1 PTSSIVAIHGL
12 DGHREASFTAP
23 NGVLWLRDLL
33 PEALPTARIL
43 TYGYDAR
50 THSENRSSQTL
61 YDLSTDFVGKLS
73 NFRIHTKSDRPLI
86 FIAHSF
92 GGIMLKNALI
102 HAHTTHNKHLP
113 SHKAVEVSSYGIIYL
128 GTPHQGV
135 DLTSWTKS
143 LFRSLSTTI
152 QTGDLITKH
161 LGLHSETLQQQIAQ
175 YNAISGRYHTVFCYA
190 TYGTASDGSSMDV
203 SSFFHVPAFSAVVQ
217 GAINTQALAIHK
229 THMGLAQFT
238 SRDDNEYDVLMQ
250 CLLQMVEKA
259 SFAILTNWEKHCVSL
274 GRQNQF
280 FKNPGIVFNIREG
293 LLK

>member
-33 PEALPTARIL
+33 PKSLPTARIL
-43 TYGYDAR
+43 IYGYDAR
-50 THSENRSSQTL
+50 THGENRSNQTL
-61 YDLSTDFVGKLS
+61 YELSTDFVGKLS
-73 NFRIHTKSDRPLI
+73 NFRIHTKSDERPLI

-113 SHKAVEVSSYGIIYL
+113 THKAVEVSSYGIIYL

-143 LFRSLSTTI
+143 LFRSLSNTI

-175 YNAISGRYHTVFCYA
+175 YNAISSRYHTIFCYE
-190 TYGTASDGSSMDV
+190 TYGTVSDGSLMD
-203 SSFFHVPAFSAVVQ
+203 HVPTFSAVVQ

-238 SRDDNEYDVLMQ
+238 SHDDNEYDILMQ

-259 SFAILTNWEKHCVSL
+259 PSAILKNWEKHYVSL
-274 GRQNQF
+274 GRQNQLLN
-280 FKNPGIVFNIREG
+280 NPGIVFNILEG

>member
-50 THSENRSSQTL
+50 THGENRSSQTL

-73 NFRIHTKSDRPLI
+73 SFRVHTKSDERPLI

-102 HAHTTHNKHLP
+102 HAHISHNKHLP
-113 SHKAVEVSSYGIIYL
+113 AHKAVEVSSYGIIYL

-135 DLTSWTKS
+135 DLTRWTES

-175 YNAISGRYHTVFCYA
+175 YSAISGRYHTVFCYE
-190 TYGTASDGSSMDV
+190 TYDTASKNSSMD
-203 SSFFHVPAFSAVVQ
+203 HVPVFSAVVP

-250 CLLQMVEKA
+250 CLLQMFEKA
-259 SFAILTNWEKHCVSL
+259 PSAILK
-274 GRQNQF
+274 
-280 FKNPGIVFNIREG
+280 
-293 LLK
+293 

>member
-1 PTSSIVAIHGL
+1 MTTVLSPPSNILPKDGSQFGVKELARGPTSSIVAIHGL

-33 PEALPTARIL
+33 PKALPTARIL

-50 THSENRSSQTL
+50 PVKLCMTYRPTSSGNCQVLEFT
-61 YDLSTDFVGKLS
+61 
-73 NFRIHTKSDRPLI
+73 RRERPLI

-113 SHKAVEVSSYGIIYL
+113 AHKAIEVSSYGIIYL

-152 QTGDLITKH
+152 QTSDLITKH
-161 LGLHSETLQQQIAQ
+161 LNLHSETLQQQIAQ
-175 YNAISGRYHTVFCYA
+175 YNAISGKYHTVFCYE
-190 TYGTASDGSSMDV
+190 TYVTARSSDSPMDV
-203 SSFFHVPAFSAVVQ
+203 SSFLWP
-217 GAINTQALAIHK
+217 
-229 THMGLAQFT
+229 
-238 SRDDNEYDVLMQ
+238 DD
-250 CLLQMVEKA
+250 
-259 SFAILTNWEKHCVSL
+259 SF
-274 GRQNQF
+274 
-280 FKNPGIVFNIREG
+280 
-293 LLK
+293 

>member
-50 THSENRSSQTL
+50 THGENRSSQTL
-61 YDLSTDFVGKLS
+61 YHLSTDFVGKLS
-73 NFRIHTKSDRPLI
+73 SFRVHTKSDERPLI

-92 GGIMLKNALI
+92 GGIMLKKALI
-102 HAHTTHNKHLP
+102 HAHTAHKKHLP
-113 SHKAVEVSSYGIIYL
+113 AHKAVEVSSYGIIYL

-143 LFRSLSTTI
+143 LFRSLLTTI
-152 QTGDLITKH
+152 QTSDLITKH
-161 LGLHSETLQQQIAQ
+161 LDLHSETLQQQIAQ
-175 YNAISGRYHTVFCYA
+175 YNAISDRYHTVFCYEA
-190 TYGTASDGSSMDV
+190 YGTARSSDSPMD
-203 SSFFHVPAFSAVVQ
+203 HVPAFSAVVQ
-217 GAINTQALAIHK
+217 GAINVESLAIHK

-238 SRDDNEYDVLMQ
+238 SHDDSEYDVLLQ
-250 CLLQMVEKA
+250 HLLQMICKA
-259 SFAILTNWEKHCVSL
+259 PSDILKNWEKHSVSL
-274 GRQNQF
+274 GRQNQLLN
-280 FKNPGIVFNIREG
+280 NPGIVFNIWEVY
-293 LLK
+293 